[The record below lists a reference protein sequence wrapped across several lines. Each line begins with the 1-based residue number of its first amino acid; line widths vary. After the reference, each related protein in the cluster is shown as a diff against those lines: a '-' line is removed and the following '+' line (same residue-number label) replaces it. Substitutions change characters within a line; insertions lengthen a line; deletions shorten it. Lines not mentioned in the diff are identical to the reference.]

1 MNKKKERPCDIR
13 QQMNRIR
20 ASRDNLKNLNKEKAL
35 ISKKLR
41 IRNAELIE
49 NRDQWKAR
57 TKELDRQLRL
67 AQEEIKQERS
77 RADRENKRAE
87 NLQNEIEKVWGK
99 KSRA

>member
-20 ASRDNLKNLNKEKAL
+20 TSRDNLKNMNREKAL
-35 ISKKLR
+35 VSKKLR

-49 NRDQWKAR
+49 NRDRWKAR
-57 TKELDRQLRL
+57 TKELGHQLRI
-67 AQEEIKQERS
+67 AEEEIRQERL
-77 RADRENKRAE
+77 RADRESKRADS
-87 NLQNEIEKVWGK
+87 LQNEIEKVLGK